1 MEKRVIRKIV
11 PIMAAGL
18 LLGSTALGFAQSQTQ
33 DQVPGQRMQERGS
46 APGQG
51 GTSGNAPSPQR
62 KQEKGSTSGQGGTSG
77 AMPGATGSKSKGS
90 APPPGRDSDER

>member
-1 MEKRVIRKIV
+1 MIRKIV

-18 LLGSTALGFAQSQTQ
+18 LVGSTALGFAQSQTQ

-51 GTSGNAPSPQR
+51 GTTGNAPSQQR
-62 KQEKGSTSGQGGTSG
+62 KQDKGSTSGQGGTSG
-77 AMPGATGSKSKGS
+77 AMPGGSGQGSKSKGS
-90 APPPGRDSDER
+90 APPARDSDER